1 MWLTIQLNIVF
12 PQGENKVCDLEI
24 EEEICNY
31 SMTSDSLIYIMVEA
45 HESSQISKLYST
57 LNRYMCSHLIS
68 YFYRGTE

>member
-24 EEEICNY
+24 GAEICNY
-31 SMTSDSLIYIMVEA
+31 SMTSDILISIMLEA

-57 LNRYMCSHLIS
+57 LNR
-68 YFYRGTE
+68 